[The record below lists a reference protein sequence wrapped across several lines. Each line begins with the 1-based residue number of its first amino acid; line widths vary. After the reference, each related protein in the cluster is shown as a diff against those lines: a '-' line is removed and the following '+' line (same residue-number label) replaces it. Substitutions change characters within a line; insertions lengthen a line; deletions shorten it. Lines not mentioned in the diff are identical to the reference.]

1 MNLAQQIHK
10 KLNIAFAPSFLE
22 VIDETHLH
30 HGHPG
35 VDSKRSSHFR
45 VLITAECFASLTK
58 LATHRKINEVLKPE
72 LANSIHALAIEVLA

>member
-10 KLNIAFAPSFLE
+10 KLNTIFAPSFLE

-35 VDSKRSSHFR
+35 VDTSRSSHFR
-45 VLITAECFASLTK
+45 VFINAKCFASLTK
-58 LATHRKINEVLKPE
+58 LEIHRKINEALKLE
-72 LANSIHALAIEVLA
+72 LANSIHALAIEILK